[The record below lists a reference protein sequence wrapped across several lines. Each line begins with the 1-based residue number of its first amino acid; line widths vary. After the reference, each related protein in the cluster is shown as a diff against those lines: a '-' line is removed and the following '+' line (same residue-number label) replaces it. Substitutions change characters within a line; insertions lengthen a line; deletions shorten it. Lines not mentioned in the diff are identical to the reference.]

1 MEDDDG
7 DLAGGDVTPG
17 TVRSLPSN
25 LDLEEGGHSDQSS
38 SPGEVTYQQ
47 SASSSS
53 NVNLN
58 NLDGVF
64 FESRVAHGET
74 FHHSYPW
81 ERGYLRDI
89 FGDSASEVFPVVD
102 LFDPARLSVTQHS
115 DSEIRSPLL
124 QTVIHKKKV
133 YEQCVNFNSFKTK
146 RYSESYQME
155 VLVQKWLGIMLH
167 SPMGSKT
174 GGILAGKTREQQ
186 LSIMR
191 TILAGK
197 SVATLRKRSDQVGWF
212 LAWGLSNNRGSLFPL
227 TLTGLRDYFLD
238 MTDKNHA
245 RSRYTGWLEC
255 AAFLRHILGVIVED
269 GYHNDPWVNGLVR
282 GQGGG
287 NLGPSG

>member
-1 MEDDDG
+1 MVVIG
-7 DLAGGDVTPG
+7 
-17 TVRSLPSN
+17 
-25 LDLEEGGHSDQSS
+25 EEGGHSDQSS
-38 SPGEVTYQQ
+38 SPGELTYQQ

-64 FESRVAHGET
+64 F
-74 FHHSYPW
+74 

-115 DSEIRSPLL
+115 ESEIRSPLL
-124 QTVIHKKKV
+124 PTVIHKKKV

-197 SVATLRKRSDQVGWF
+197 SAATLRKRSDQVGWF
-212 LAWGLSNNRGSLFPL
+212 LAWGLANNRGSLFPL
-227 TLTGLRDYFLD
+227 TLTDLCDYFLD

-245 RSRYTGWLEC
+245 RSRYTGWLER
-255 AAFLRHILGVIVED
+255 ADLEKPFTGATKGSGNPTLLPALRILWLLLQTSM
-269 GYHNDPWVNGLVR
+269 YPT
-282 GQGGG
+282 
-287 NLGPSG
+287 